1 MSLGWAGVAR
11 RRYQGTGLQVVDDKN
26 RVSIPSR
33 LRDILIA
40 NSDPET
46 IKDGPYAIM
55 GLHPQFPCLI
65 GYDPEWID
73 EQFARKA
80 ANPDDP
86 IEALDEAGKPID
98 AFYQLAQDMGG
109 AADHVSFDH
118 TGRCSLIG
126 WQRRDVG
133 IKKHAFFYGAIFYF
147 EIWDPE
153 TLLNHPGAHPMAKK
167 ACRGIMEDKGLLSG
181 GAA

>member
-1 MSLGWAGVAR
+1 VVR

-40 NSDPET
+40 NSDPDMM
-46 IKDGPYAIM
+46 KDGPYAIM

-65 GYDPEWID
+65 GYDAAWID
-73 EQFARKA
+73 EEFARRAEKPA
-80 ANPDDP
+80 AP
-86 IEALDEAGKPID
+86 IPASDADGNPID
-98 AFYQLAQDMGG
+98 AFYQIAQDIGG
-109 AADHVSFDH
+109 AADHVSFDQ

-147 EIWDPE
+147 EIWDPQ
-153 TLLNHPGAHPMAKK
+153 TLLDHPGAHPMAKK
-167 ACRGIMEDKGLLSG
+167 ACRGIMEDKGLL
-181 GAA
+181 